1 MIYQIGLLA
10 GWPYAISEN
19 LRKRGFEAINIVLS
33 SEDSGGISDKQ
44 GKKVLSKRALKYDKA
59 LNDNKDSI
67 IAKLFNRIKLIFE
80 IIKNGQ
86 MVHYHSGTIL
96 PFCLDTYIFKFF
108 KIPMFIS
115 WGGGDARIIEMAV
128 SDNPFFYRFDDK
140 YKDRKIRSKLKTLAK
155 NGVKVIT
162 DPEMEVYCAPFFK
175 NIYRFRP
182 PIDIKMLD
190 KYVKI
195 EQKDQSNIV
204 KILHMPT
211 HPIPRGTVFV
221 EDAISRLQKD
231 GYKFEYKFI
240 TNLTQHE
247 VYQEIA
253 NCDILVD
260 ELRTGSHGVLALESC
275 ALYKPTITYIKESII
290 DKFPKELPFVNTN
303 PITIYDNLKFLILNP
318 QAREE
323 LGKKSRMYV
332 EKYHEIDLVVD
343 DLIKIYKECGAKI

>member
-1 MIYQIGLLA
+1 MIYQIGNL
-10 GWPYAISEN
+10 GGIPYLITEN
-19 LRKRGFEAINIVLS
+19 LRKRGFEAINIILT
-33 SEDSGGISDKQ
+33 SEDRGAINDRQ
-44 GKKVLSKRALKYDKA
+44 GKEILSKRALKYDKA
-59 LNDNKDSI
+59 LNSDKDNVVV
-67 IAKLFNRIKLIFE
+67 KLFKRIKLVFE
-80 IIKNGQ
+80 VIKNGQ

-115 WGGGDARIIEMAV
+115 WGGTDARIVEMAV
-128 SDNPFFYRFDDK
+128 SDNPFFYRFNDSYSDK
-140 YKDRKIRSKLKTLAK
+140 KIKRKMRVLAK
-155 NGVKVIT
+155 NGVNVLT
-162 DPEMEVYCAPFFK
+162 DPEMETYCIPFFK
-175 NIYRFRP
+175 KIYRFRQ
-182 PIDIKMLD
+182 PIDIKILD
-190 KYVKI
+190 SYLGSKK
-195 EQKDQSNIV
+195 EDGNGIV
-204 KILHMPT
+204 RILHIPT
-211 HPIPRGTVFV
+211 QVIPRGTIFV
-221 EDAISRLQKD
+221 EDAINRLQKD
-231 GYKFEYKFI
+231 GYKFEYRFI

-318 QAREE
+318 QTREE
-323 LGKKSRMYV
+323 LGKKSRVYV